1 MDVGHEQVLPFSV
14 ASNGTSLTG
23 SSVCKLERRQPAEH
37 CVIKAGREHT
47 IEALHESTTFQL
59 YAMDSDCHDV
69 SSCCFALNDVAS
81 GELKHFQSL
90 AGLNLESWALTWE
103 L

>member
-1 MDVGHEQVLPFSV
+1 MDVGHEQVLPCSV
-14 ASNGTSLTG
+14 ASNGTSLAR
-23 SSVCKLERRQPAEH
+23 SSVCRLERHQPAEH
-37 CVIKAGREHT
+37 SMIKAGREHT

-59 YAMDSDCHDV
+59 YAMGSGCHNM
-69 SSCCFALNDVAS
+69 SSCCFALNDMAS

-90 AGLNLESWALTWE
+90 AELNLESWALTWE